1 MMFTLL
7 NNKTSVIILL
17 VSNTCIDKFKS
28 QTIQKQPII
37 IQITNTNTIFIVDG
51 VHQHEVHTSMI
62 N

>member
-17 VSNTCIDKFKS
+17 VSNTCIDKSKS
-28 QTIQKQPII
+28 QTIQKQPIT
-37 IQITNTNTIFIVDG
+37 QIPNTNTIFIVDG

>member
-28 QTIQKQPII
+28 DYSKTANNNSNNKHKHNI
-37 IQITNTNTIFIVDG
+37 
-51 VHQHEVHTSMI
+51 HS
-62 N
+62 

>member
-28 QTIQKQPII
+28 QAIQKQSI
-37 IQITNTNTIFIVDG
+37 IQTTKHKQYF
-51 VHQHEVHTSMI
+51 HS
-62 N
+62 